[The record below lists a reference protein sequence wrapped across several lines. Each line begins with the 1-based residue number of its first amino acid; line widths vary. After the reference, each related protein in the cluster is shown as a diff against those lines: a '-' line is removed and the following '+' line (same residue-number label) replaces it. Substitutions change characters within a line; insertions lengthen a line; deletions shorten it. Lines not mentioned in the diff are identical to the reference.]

1 VDRLNKIWQL
11 FGGRI
16 ELQIEFT
23 VFMMALLA
31 SFISFSI
38 VRNCITFAFYF
49 FVTSRTAKQTPSEV
63 MDTNEPGQRFTF
75 KTQIRL
81 MYLNFLTPI
90 LIVLLYCD
98 ELTGSNFTAV
108 ISIET
113 WRLARVLPV
122 FLLAMLKVITF
133 KEELQFQ
140 FD

>member
-1 VDRLNKIWQL
+1 
-11 FGGRI
+11 
-16 ELQIEFT
+16 
-23 VFMMALLA
+23 
-31 SFISFSI
+31 
-38 VRNCITFAFYF
+38 
-49 FVTSRTAKQTPSEV
+49 

-75 KTQIRL
+75 KTQSRL

-108 ISIET
+108 ISLET